1 VSNPIL
7 IILVAIGMLVLAL
20 VAFLIIRRQRYVRPQ
35 RGHGWTFEI
44 ATCSGH
50 ERLLAGSTLLR
61 Q

>member
-35 RGHGWTFEI
+35 RGHGWTFESRP
-44 ATCSGH
+44 ALVTSGC
-50 ERLLAGSTLLR
+50 LR
-61 Q
+61 EALS